1 MLREQLTERQ
11 FRARGLETENEHLR
25 EEAVRHRAALE
36 KKDESLK
43 DQTRQIEY
51 LRNQIEK
58 IKDKFGGPTKGASL
72 EREQLISELEDKI
85 SKLKQ
90 ENAALRQSE
99 LADEKVRRIESQL
112 SVLDN
117 QNGDLQDTKHQLQR
131 RVKSLESELTMKG
144 LDLQR
149 LTMLLDKAKEE
160 TAQVDD
166 SMMSVKMEKVSLQ
179 ERMG

>member
-1 MLREQLTERQ
+1 M
-11 FRARGLETENEHLR
+11 
-25 EEAVRHRAALE
+25 
-36 KKDESLK
+36 
-43 DQTRQIEY
+43 
-51 LRNQIEK
+51 
-58 IKDKFGGPTKGASL
+58 
-72 EREQLISELEDKI
+72 
-85 SKLKQ
+85 
-90 ENAALRQSE
+90 
-99 LADEKVRRIESQL
+99 
-112 SVLDN
+112 LDN

-166 SMMSVKMEKVSLQ
+166 IMMSVKMEKVSLQ

>member
-1 MLREQLTERQ
+1 M
-11 FRARGLETENEHLR
+11 
-25 EEAVRHRAALE
+25 
-36 KKDESLK
+36 
-43 DQTRQIEY
+43 
-51 LRNQIEK
+51 
-58 IKDKFGGPTKGASL
+58 
-72 EREQLISELEDKI
+72 
-85 SKLKQ
+85 
-90 ENAALRQSE
+90 
-99 LADEKVRRIESQL
+99 RRIESQL

-166 SMMSVKMEKVSLQ
+166 IMMSVKMEKVSLQ